1 MAKVWENGTL
11 KYTPGAPG
19 ADSYAYSVFAAN
31 GSLYTAGSEES
42 GGALTAKIW
51 KDGDALYAYSVSPA
65 VSQARSVCVS
75 GGDVYAAGSLQS
87 GLTKPLAVVWK
98 NDKAHY
104 TLSDGTGHSEAY
116 SMYVVPLYD

>member
-1 MAKVWENGTL
+1 MRS
-11 KYTPGAPG
+11 TPIRSARP
-19 ADSYAYSVFAAN
+19 
-31 GSLYTAGSEES
+31 
-42 GGALTAKIW
+42 
-51 KDGDALYAYSVSPA
+51 

-104 TLSDGTGHSEAY
+104 TLSDGETPAGVNALCLSGRTLYAAGHSAAPQR
-116 SMYVVPLYD
+116 SGRTRSCSTP

>member
-1 MAKVWENGTL
+1 M
-11 KYTPGAPG
+11 
-19 ADSYAYSVFAAN
+19 
-31 GSLYTAGSEES
+31 
-42 GGALTAKIW
+42 TAKIW

-75 GGDVYAAGSLQS
+75 GGDVYAEGSLQR

-104 TLSDGTGHSEAY
+104 TLSDGEPPAGVNALCVSGRTLYAAGHSGGAAAVWKDKELLYTLTDCTNDAWAY
-116 SMYVVPLYD
+116 AV